1 MTELTQERY
10 ELAIGRIS
18 QIPEETAAGEKFRP
32 YFRRT
37 AEFLLLL
44 DAFYD
49 CVVSGRYRT
58 LSLEELQDWNSRLY
72 GDILPGAYGESY
84 ADPAYAARC
93 LGGEYGQILSFLY
106 AEMRAGIPCAAEGRA
121 EYLVILFEL
130 FIEVYNCFEAE
141 EEPQIRTLREIV
153 YWYASDYCDVFA
165 ADRIREQIDPAER
178 FAMDIVEGCDL
189 ADPGISIISGN
200 M

>member
-1 MTELTQERY
+1 MTALSR
-10 ELAIGRIS
+10 
-18 QIPEETAAGEKFRP
+18 AG
-32 YFRRT
+32 T
-37 AEFLLLL
+37 G
-44 DAFYD
+44 
-49 CVVSGRYRT
+49 S

-178 FAMDIVEGCDL
+178 VCHGHRRGVRPCGSPVSLLFR
-189 ADPGISIISGN
+189 GICERK
-200 M
+200 